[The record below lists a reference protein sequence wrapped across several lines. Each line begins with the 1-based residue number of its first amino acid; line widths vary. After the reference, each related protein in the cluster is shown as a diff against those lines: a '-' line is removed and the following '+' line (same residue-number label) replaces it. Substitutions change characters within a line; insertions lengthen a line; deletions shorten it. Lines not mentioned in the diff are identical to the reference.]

1 MYNVDPMQIIQ
12 MIKQGQ
18 NPQQLMLQIMEGN
31 MASTP
36 LGANILQLA
45 KQNRTADI
53 EQIARNLFASKGLD
67 FDKEFRDFRNNLNL

>member
-1 MYNVDPMQIIQ
+1 MYNVNPMQIIQ
-12 MIKQGQ
+12 IIRQGQ

-45 KQNRTADI
+45 KQNRTSEI
-53 EQIARNLFASKGLD
+53 EQIARNIFASKGLD

>member
-36 LGANILQLA
+36 LGANLLQLA
-45 KQNRTADI
+45 KQNRTSDI